1 MRNIRLTIEFSGA
14 GYHGWQFQPDR
25 PTVQGEI
32 ETALRNITGAPTRL
46 YGCSRTD
53 AGVSARNYVANFH
66 SDSDLAPERLRCALN
81 FHLPGPIHVKLAEPV
96 DEAFHARYDAR
107 SKLYLYRLVRGYSPL
122 RHARAWELRY
132 PMDVK
137 RMRRVLTEFTGT
149 RDFQPFCL
157 TRDKSGRCMIFR
169 LDLSESGDE
178 LELLIRGDRFLYKMV
193 RRIVGATVNYGYGR
207 LTLRDI
213 RAALA
218 GRKHRPYRTAPAAGL
233 LLDSV
238 EY

>member
-1 MRNIRLTIEFSGA
+1 MRNFRLTIEFDGT

-25 PTVQGEI
+25 PTIQGEI
-32 ETALRNITGAPTRL
+32 EAALRNITGVTTRL

-66 SDSDLAPERLRCALN
+66 SDSNLAPERLRRALN
-81 FHLPGPIHVKLAEPV
+81 FHLPGPIHVKQTEPV
-96 DEAFHARYDAR
+96 NESFHARYDAR
-107 SKLYLYRLVRGYSPL
+107 SKLYRYRLVRGRSPL
-122 RHARAWELRY
+122 RHACAWELRY
-132 PMDVK
+132 PAGIE
-137 RMRRVLTEFTGT
+137 RMQRALVEFTGT

-157 TRDKSGRCMIFR
+157 TRDKSGRCTISRF
-169 LDLSESGDE
+169 DLSESGDE
-178 LELLIRGDRFLYKMV
+178 LELFIRGDRFLYKMV
-193 RRIVGATVNYGYGR
+193 RRIVGAVVNYGYGR
-207 LTLRDI
+207 LSLQDI

-218 GRKHRPYRTAPAAGL
+218 GRRHRPYRTAPAAGL